1 MEDEEVDK
9 EVDEVEDE
17 DVDKEVEDEVEDED
31 VDKEVDEVEYEE
43 VDNRTRHNSRSGSS
57 FTQRGVAMACCG
69 ALNFFYC
76 IIAGVRHPQYK
87 CNTLQYLT
95 ISSHAILWHRNP
107 AAIGQTSI
115 IPIQYL
121 AIFSCVMLWLSN
133 QYKYECIASV

>member
-1 MEDEEVDK
+1 MEDEEVDDDVVK
-9 EVDEVEDE
+9 MGAVVEDE
-17 DVDKEVEDEVEDED
+17 E

-121 AIFSCVMLWLSN
+121 AIFSCVISCLSN
-133 QYKYECIASV
+133 Q

>member
-1 MEDEEVDK
+1 MDKWIARDEANSVLWLHSLHHHPGRE
-9 EVDEVEDE
+9 E
-17 DVDKEVEDEVEDED
+17 
-31 VDKEVDEVEYEE
+31 EVEYEE

-121 AIFSCVMLWLSN
+121 AIFSCVISCLSN
-133 QYKYECIASV
+133 Q